1 LGKVDDLLILNS
13 QMNRHRNFILVL
25 LAGKIATFCTV
36 THSEELVLKKGDI
49 VSINVFDE
57 TSLTGAFT
65 VGPEGTIIFPLLGSI
80 VAGGITPAELAKQI
94 EASLESGYI
103 RDAQVAVA
111 IAEEAQLPPH
121 TVTVIGQV
129 MAPGQVAFKPGT
141 PMDLFT
147 AVSSAGG
154 LAERGNR
161 NSIELKRRSGDD
173 IQSRTLTLEG
183 DRVFEI
189 KDGDT
194 IIVNTLPVV
203 KEEAEIIPTVTVVGQ
218 VKSPGQIPYNPK
230 IPLDLIG
237 AIAIAGGFTDL
248 ARPSK
253 VIVRRVTADGVKA
266 FEVNVSKMQQGQ
278 TAPFM
283 LEPNDTVTVTESI
296 F

>member
-1 LGKVDDLLILNS
+1 MRDDPRIQIL
-13 QMNRHRNFILVL
+13 QMNPCRNFLLTL
-25 LAGKIATFCTV
+25 LACKLAIVCVVASG
-36 THSEELVLKKGDI
+36 EELVLKKGDI

-65 VGPEGTIIFPLLGSI
+65 VGPEGTIVFPLLGSI
-80 VAGGITPAELAKQI
+80 AAGGITPAQLAKQI
-94 EASLESGYI
+94 EASLEAGYI

-111 IAEEAQLPPH
+111 IAEEAQLAPQ

-129 MAPGQVAFKPGT
+129 MAPGQVAFKAGT
-141 PMDLFT
+141 SMDLFT

-154 LAERGNR
+154 LAERGNK
-161 NSIELKRRSGDD
+161 NSIELKRRNGDD
-173 IQSRTLTLEG
+173 IKTQTLSLEG

-194 IIVNTLPVV
+194 IIVNTLPLV

-230 IPLDLIG
+230 VPLDLIG

-253 VIVRRVTADGVKA
+253 VVVRRITSDGVKA

>member
-1 LGKVDDLLILNS
+1 MSDPLQIL
-13 QMNRHRNFILVL
+13 QMNPRCNFLLTL
-25 LAGKIATFCTV
+25 LACKLATACFV
-36 THSEELVLKKGDI
+36 AHGEELVLKKGDI
-49 VSINVFDE
+49 VSVNVFDE

-65 VGPEGTIIFPLLGSI
+65 VGPEGTIVFPLLGSI
-80 VAGGITPAELAKQI
+80 AAEGVTPAQLAKQI
-94 EASLESGYI
+94 EASLEAGYI
-103 RDAQVAVA
+103 HDAQVAVA
-111 IAEEAQLPPH
+111 IAEEAELPPL

-129 MAPGQVAFKPGT
+129 MAPGQVAFKVGT

-161 NSIELKRRSGDD
+161 NSIELKRRTGAD
-173 IQSRTLTLEG
+173 IKTQSLSLDR

-189 KDGDT
+189 QDGDT
-194 IIVNTLPVV
+194 IIVNALPMV

-230 IPLDLIG
+230 APLDLIG

-253 VIVRRVTADGVKA
+253 VVVRRITAEGVKA
-266 FEVNVSKMQQGQ
+266 FEVNVSKMQRDQ
-278 TAPFM
+278 TTPFM